1 MSVLNASKFLGNL
14 IFKKS
19 VQKQTGIMKTINP
32 MEKKLAENKAK
43 FALEQLQ
50 KNNNIDINNLSA
62 NDFEML
68 AENIVNPIKN
78 VTQTSVK
85 SADILDFRYKRNF
98 AEELADASK
107 KGDFKQMTGIMKVDP
122 KFKEVMESLKASK
135 AADAAKAKMLGSK
148 KLIPDRDVIPYQSP
162 EVQKLDFADKL
173 KRAGLTEREYMDN
186 IVKRGYGVDDAIYAR
201 DFYGDT
207 TDQIIKNANT
217 KGAPVAFAGG
227 GVAGLLGERTG
238 YKDGKDVFIGPKR
251 KKKTKKELEDE
262 KILKEKIAAYLESQT
277 INLPEEDP
285 LKKYQPTDYSLYG
298 GFMDNVKMKEDRTG
312 NIINDFNNISIDPTD
327 ARVGISRFNPKTNS
341 SFVAGAGPSGFN
353 IGFKKQFADGGPAR
367 QNFAMGK
374 RAFLKFMGAGAA
386 GIAGL
391 KTGLFGLGKKAAVK
405 EVAKEVATG
414 GPPPHFLKLVA
425 KIKALGDDATPK
437 YGAQPR
443 EKVTSYKDYTLSEE
457 LDSGRTTIQRSKQ
470 SEVDYY
476 DEMLMEDVYM
486 SHTPGKGMADETTKG
501 KNIPDEYV
509 EDTSYMRTSGP
520 QKGDILD
527 TVDGIPDDIL
537 EELGEAVVKKA
548 DGGRIGYSKGKIVTE
563 GIPGLLKLV
572 KNKFGKESI
581 TTADKIKIPQ
591 KTLDRNMFKN
601 FETKFPETSAADTTL
616 NIPVQQEGKFT
627 KAEYLIQR
635 LENTI
640 KESPNDKYVKKTFPG
655 FIKELKANPEL
666 AKNENVFKELG
677 GDLPEGQQIVVYGD
691 DTLDFFTQKSG
702 PGNIDR
708 LKKLT
713 TQYPSLSREK
723 ALKIMKMEPNDQ
735 VMELKMLEI
744 ANRTVNSNGGLAAM
758 LGE

>member
-1 MSVLNASKFLGNL
+1 MVSSIIRNFIAKRMFQQKGAIANN
-14 IFKKS
+14 KS
-19 VQKQTGIMKTINP
+19 VEFSAN
-32 MEKKLAENKAK
+32 
-43 FALEQLQ
+43 ALEQRL
-50 KNNNIDINNLSA
+50 KNL
-62 NDFEML
+62 
-68 AENIVNPIKN
+68 
-78 VTQTSVK
+78 
-85 SADILDFRYKRNF
+85 
-98 AEELADASK
+98 
-107 KGDFKQMTGIMKVDP
+107 GVDP
-122 KFKEVMESLKASK
+122 NTIKSEGELNQILSFVKQAEDQAFNQKFGNALSGNKFQKKAEVVDLKN
-135 AADAAKAKMLGSK
+135 K
-148 KLIPDRDVIPYQSP
+148 KLDTEKPILGGTQETDEQMIQRFKKQNEDSINRLKNKKKP
-162 EVQKLDFADKL
+162 ED
-173 KRAGLTEREYMDN
+173 M
-186 IVKRGYGVDDAIYAR
+186 
-201 DFYGDT
+201 
-207 TDQIIKNANT
+207 
-217 KGAPVAFAGG
+217 AGG

-238 YKDGKDVFIGPKR
+238 YEGGLRADAPNPRIL
-251 KKKTKKELEDE
+251 ELMLNEKMSYEDA
-262 KILKEKIAAYLESQT
+262 LKEFEMREKQRPYIEERMGTGPGPILEAASGGIA
-277 INLPEEDP
+277 
-285 LKKYQPTDYSLYG
+285 
-298 GFMDNVKMKEDRTG
+298 RT
-312 NIINDFNNISIDPTD
+312 P
-327 ARVGISRFNPKTNS
+327 
-341 SFVAGAGPSGFN
+341 
-353 IGFKKQFADGGPAR
+353 FK
-367 QNFAMGK
+367 MGK
-374 RAFLKFMGAGAA
+374 RAFLKLLAGTGA

-457 LDSGRTTIQRSKQ
+457 LDSGRTTIQRFKQ

-486 SHTPGKGMADETTKG
+486 SHTPGKGLADETTKG
-501 KNIPDEYV
+501 KNIPDDYV

-527 TVDGIPDDIL
+527 TVDGIPNDIL

-548 DGGRIGYSKGKIVTE
+548 NGGRIGYAGGKKVIQS
-563 GIPGLLKLV
+563 LLKTMAP
-572 KNKFGKESI
+572 KKAG
-581 TTADKIKIPQ
+581 
-591 KTLDRNMFKN
+591 
-601 FETKFPETSAADTTL
+601 
-616 NIPVQQEGKFT
+616 EGKFT

-640 KESPNDKYVKKTFPG
+640 KGSPDDKYVKETFPN

>member
-1 MSVLNASKFLGNL
+1 MSPIIRNFIAKRMFQQKGAIANNKSVEFSANALQQRLKNLGVDPNTIKSEGELNQILSFVKQAEDQAFNQKFGNALSGNKFQKKAEVVDLKNKKLDTEKPILGGTQETDEQM
-14 IFKKS
+14 IQRFKKQNEDS
-19 VQKQTGIMKTINP
+19 INRLKN
-32 MEKKLAENKAK
+32 KKK
-43 FALEQLQ
+43 
-50 KNNNIDINNLSA
+50 
-62 NDFEML
+62 
-68 AENIVNPIKN
+68 
-78 VTQTSVK
+78 
-85 SADILDFRYKRNF
+85 
-98 AEELADASK
+98 
-107 KGDFKQMTGIMKVDP
+107 
-122 KFKEVMESLKASK
+122 
-135 AADAAKAKMLGSK
+135 
-148 KLIPDRDVIPYQSP
+148 P
-162 EVQKLDFADKL
+162 ED
-173 KRAGLTEREYMDN
+173 M
-186 IVKRGYGVDDAIYAR
+186 
-201 DFYGDT
+201 
-207 TDQIIKNANT
+207 
-217 KGAPVAFAGG
+217 AGG

-238 YKDGKDVFIGPKR
+238 YEGGLRADAPNPRIL
-251 KKKTKKELEDE
+251 ELMLNEKMSYEDA
-262 KILKEKIAAYLESQT
+262 LKEFEMREKQRPYIEERMGTGPGPILEAASGGIA
-277 INLPEEDP
+277 
-285 LKKYQPTDYSLYG
+285 
-298 GFMDNVKMKEDRTG
+298 RT
-312 NIINDFNNISIDPTD
+312 P
-327 ARVGISRFNPKTNS
+327 
-341 SFVAGAGPSGFN
+341 
-353 IGFKKQFADGGPAR
+353 FK
-367 QNFAMGK
+367 MGK
-374 RAFLKFMGAGAA
+374 RAFLKAMGAGAA

-405 EVAKEVATG
+405 TAAPIVAEAAVV
-414 GPPPHFLKLVA
+414 PPHFLKLVA

-457 LDSGRTTIQRSKQ
+457 LDSGRTTIQRFKQ

-486 SHTPGKGMADETTKG
+486 SHTPGKGLADETTKG
-501 KNIPDEYV
+501 KNIPDDYV

-527 TVDGIPDDIL
+527 TVDGIPNDIL

-548 DGGRIGYSKGKIVTE
+548 NGGRIGYAGGKKVIQS
-563 GIPGLLKLV
+563 LLKTMAP
-572 KNKFGKESI
+572 KKAG
-581 TTADKIKIPQ
+581 
-591 KTLDRNMFKN
+591 
-601 FETKFPETSAADTTL
+601 
-616 NIPVQQEGKFT
+616 EGKFT

-640 KESPNDKYVKKTFPG
+640 KGSPDDKYVKETFPN

-744 ANRTVNSNGGLAAM
+744 ANRTKQATGGLAAM

>member
-1 MSVLNASKFLGNL
+1 MSPIIRNFIAKRMFQQKGAIANNKSVEFSANALQQRLKNLGVDPNTIKSEGELNQILSFVKQAEDQAFNQKFGNALSGNKFQKKAEVVDLKNKKLDTEKPILGGTQETDEQM
-14 IFKKS
+14 IQRFKKQNEDS
-19 VQKQTGIMKTINP
+19 INRLKN
-32 MEKKLAENKAK
+32 KKK
-43 FALEQLQ
+43 
-50 KNNNIDINNLSA
+50 
-62 NDFEML
+62 
-68 AENIVNPIKN
+68 
-78 VTQTSVK
+78 
-85 SADILDFRYKRNF
+85 
-98 AEELADASK
+98 
-107 KGDFKQMTGIMKVDP
+107 
-122 KFKEVMESLKASK
+122 
-135 AADAAKAKMLGSK
+135 
-148 KLIPDRDVIPYQSP
+148 P
-162 EVQKLDFADKL
+162 ED
-173 KRAGLTEREYMDN
+173 M
-186 IVKRGYGVDDAIYAR
+186 
-201 DFYGDT
+201 
-207 TDQIIKNANT
+207 
-217 KGAPVAFAGG
+217 AGG

-238 YKDGKDVFIGPKR
+238 YEGGLRADAPNPRIL
-251 KKKTKKELEDE
+251 ELMLNEKMSYEDA
-262 KILKEKIAAYLESQT
+262 LKEFEMREKQRPYIEERMGTGPGPILEAASGGIA
-277 INLPEEDP
+277 
-285 LKKYQPTDYSLYG
+285 
-298 GFMDNVKMKEDRTG
+298 RT
-312 NIINDFNNISIDPTD
+312 P
-327 ARVGISRFNPKTNS
+327 
-341 SFVAGAGPSGFN
+341 
-353 IGFKKQFADGGPAR
+353 FK
-367 QNFAMGK
+367 MGK
-374 RAFLKFMGAGAA
+374 RAFLKLLAGTGA

-486 SHTPGKGMADETTKG
+486 SHTPGKGLADETTKG

>member
-1 MSVLNASKFLGNL
+1 MVSSIIRNFIAKRMFQQKGAIANN
-14 IFKKS
+14 KS
-19 VQKQTGIMKTINP
+19 VEFSAN
-32 MEKKLAENKAK
+32 
-43 FALEQLQ
+43 ALEQRLKNLGVDPNTIKSEGELNQILSFVKQAEDQAFNQKFGNALSGNKFQKKAEVVDLKNKKLDTEKPILGGTQETDEQILQ
-50 KNNNIDINNLSA
+50 RLKKGNEDSINRLKNKKD
-62 NDFEML
+62 
-68 AENIVNPIKN
+68 PP
-78 VTQTSVK
+78 
-85 SADILDFRYKRNF
+85 
-98 AEELADASK
+98 EEL
-107 KGDFKQMTGIMKVDP
+107 
-122 KFKEVMESLKASK
+122 
-135 AADAAKAKMLGSK
+135 
-148 KLIPDRDVIPYQSP
+148 
-162 EVQKLDFADKL
+162 
-173 KRAGLTEREYMDN
+173 
-186 IVKRGYGVDDAIYAR
+186 
-201 DFYGDT
+201 
-207 TDQIIKNANT
+207 
-217 KGAPVAFAGG
+217 AGG

-312 NIINDFNNISIDPTD
+312 NIINDFNNISIDPKD

-353 IGFKKQFADGGPAR
+353 INLTKQFADGGPAR

-457 LDSGRTTIQRSKQ
+457 LDSGRTTIQRFKQ

-486 SHTPGKGMADETTKG
+486 SHTPGKGLADETTKG
-501 KNIPDEYV
+501 KNIPDDYV

-527 TVDGIPDDIL
+527 TVDGIPNDIL

-548 DGGRIGYSKGKIVTE
+548 NGGRIGYAGGKKVIQS
-563 GIPGLLKLV
+563 LLKTMAP
-572 KNKFGKESI
+572 KKAG
-581 TTADKIKIPQ
+581 
-591 KTLDRNMFKN
+591 
-601 FETKFPETSAADTTL
+601 
-616 NIPVQQEGKFT
+616 EGKFT

-640 KESPNDKYVKKTFPG
+640 KGSPDDKYVKETFPN

-713 TQYPSLSREK
+713 AQYPSLSREK

>member
-1 MSVLNASKFLGNL
+1 MSPIIRNFIAKGL
-14 IFKKS
+14 FKKS
-19 VQKQTGIMKTINP
+19 GVIAN
-32 MEKKLAENKAK
+32 NKSVEFSAN
-43 FALEQLQ
+43 ALEQRLKNLGVDPNTIKSEGELNQILSFVKQAEDQAFNQKFGNALSGNKFQKKAEVVDLKNKKLDTEKPILGGTQETDEQILQ
-50 KNNNIDINNLSA
+50 RLKKGNEDSINRLKNKKD
-62 NDFEML
+62 
-68 AENIVNPIKN
+68 PP
-78 VTQTSVK
+78 
-85 SADILDFRYKRNF
+85 
-98 AEELADASK
+98 EEL
-107 KGDFKQMTGIMKVDP
+107 
-122 KFKEVMESLKASK
+122 
-135 AADAAKAKMLGSK
+135 
-148 KLIPDRDVIPYQSP
+148 
-162 EVQKLDFADKL
+162 
-173 KRAGLTEREYMDN
+173 
-186 IVKRGYGVDDAIYAR
+186 
-201 DFYGDT
+201 
-207 TDQIIKNANT
+207 
-217 KGAPVAFAGG
+217 AGG

-312 NIINDFNNISIDPTD
+312 NIINDFNNISIDPKD

-353 IGFKKQFADGGPAR
+353 INLTKQFADGGPAR

-374 RAFLKFMGAGAA
+374 RAFLKLLAGTGA

-425 KIKALGDDATPK
+425 KIKSLGDNTTPK

-486 SHTPGKGMADETTKG
+486 SHTPGKGLADETTKG
-501 KNIPDEYV
+501 KNIPDDYV

-527 TVDGIPDDIL
+527 TVDGIPNDIL

-548 DGGRIGYSKGKIVTE
+548 EGGRIGYAGGKKVIQS
-563 GIPGLLKLV
+563 LLKTMAP
-572 KNKFGKESI
+572 KKAG
-581 TTADKIKIPQ
+581 
-591 KTLDRNMFKN
+591 
-601 FETKFPETSAADTTL
+601 
-616 NIPVQQEGKFT
+616 EGKFT

-640 KESPNDKYVKKTFPG
+640 KGSPDDKYVKETFPN

>member
-1 MSVLNASKFLGNL
+1 MVSSIIRNFIAKRMFQQKGAIANN
-14 IFKKS
+14 KS
-19 VQKQTGIMKTINP
+19 VEFSAN
-32 MEKKLAENKAK
+32 
-43 FALEQLQ
+43 ALEQRLKNLGVDPNTIKSEGELNQILSFVKQAEDQAFNQKFGNALSGNKFQKKAEVVDLKNKKLDTEKPILGGTQGNVDPNSEIAKSLRMESDAKKRLKKLNMSNEEINLRGDSPYDTDEQILQ
-50 KNNNIDINNLSA
+50 RLK
-62 NDFEML
+62 
-68 AENIVNPIKN
+68 IKN
-78 VTQTSVK
+78 K
-85 SADILDFRYKRNF
+85 EAIERLKNKKDPP
-98 AEELADASK
+98 EEL
-107 KGDFKQMTGIMKVDP
+107 
-122 KFKEVMESLKASK
+122 
-135 AADAAKAKMLGSK
+135 
-148 KLIPDRDVIPYQSP
+148 
-162 EVQKLDFADKL
+162 
-173 KRAGLTEREYMDN
+173 
-186 IVKRGYGVDDAIYAR
+186 
-201 DFYGDT
+201 
-207 TDQIIKNANT
+207 
-217 KGAPVAFAGG
+217 AGG

-312 NIINDFNNISIDPTD
+312 NIINDFNNISIDPKD

-353 IGFKKQFADGGPAR
+353 INLTKQFADGGPAR

-414 GPPPHFLKLVA
+414 GPPPHFFKLVA
-425 KIKALGDDATPK
+425 KIKSLGDDTTPK

-486 SHTPGKGMADETTKG
+486 SHTPGKGLADETTKG
-501 KNIPDEYV
+501 KNIPDDYV

-527 TVDGIPDDIL
+527 TVDGIPNDIL

-548 DGGRIGYSKGKIVTE
+548 NGGRIGYAGGKKVIQS
-563 GIPGLLKLV
+563 LLKTMAP
-572 KNKFGKESI
+572 KKAG
-581 TTADKIKIPQ
+581 
-591 KTLDRNMFKN
+591 
-601 FETKFPETSAADTTL
+601 
-616 NIPVQQEGKFT
+616 EGKFT

-640 KESPNDKYVKKTFPG
+640 KGSPDDKYVKETFPN

-713 TQYPSLSREK
+713 AQYPSLSREK

-744 ANRTVNSNGGLAAM
+744 ANRTKQATGGLAAM

>member
-1 MSVLNASKFLGNL
+1 MVSSIIRNFIAKRMFQQKGAIANN
-14 IFKKS
+14 KS
-19 VQKQTGIMKTINP
+19 VEFSAN
-32 MEKKLAENKAK
+32 
-43 FALEQLQ
+43 ALEQRL
-50 KNNNIDINNLSA
+50 KNL
-62 NDFEML
+62 
-68 AENIVNPIKN
+68 
-78 VTQTSVK
+78 
-85 SADILDFRYKRNF
+85 
-98 AEELADASK
+98 
-107 KGDFKQMTGIMKVDP
+107 GVDP
-122 KFKEVMESLKASK
+122 NTIKSEGELNQILSFVKQAEDQAFNQKFGNALSGNKFQKKAEVVDLKN
-135 AADAAKAKMLGSK
+135 K
-148 KLIPDRDVIPYQSP
+148 KLDTEKPILGGTQETDEQMIQRFKKQNEDSINRLKNKKKP
-162 EVQKLDFADKL
+162 ED
-173 KRAGLTEREYMDN
+173 M
-186 IVKRGYGVDDAIYAR
+186 
-201 DFYGDT
+201 
-207 TDQIIKNANT
+207 
-217 KGAPVAFAGG
+217 AGG

-238 YKDGKDVFIGPKR
+238 YEGGLRADAPNPRIL
-251 KKKTKKELEDE
+251 ELMLNEKMSYEDA
-262 KILKEKIAAYLESQT
+262 LKEFEMREKQRPYIEERMGTGPGPILEAASGGIA
-277 INLPEEDP
+277 
-285 LKKYQPTDYSLYG
+285 
-298 GFMDNVKMKEDRTG
+298 RT
-312 NIINDFNNISIDPTD
+312 P
-327 ARVGISRFNPKTNS
+327 
-341 SFVAGAGPSGFN
+341 
-353 IGFKKQFADGGPAR
+353 FK
-367 QNFAMGK
+367 MGK

-414 GPPPHFLKLVA
+414 GPPPHFFKLVA
-425 KIKALGDDATPK
+425 KIKSLGDDATPK

-457 LDSGRTTIQRSKQ
+457 LDSGRTTIQRFKQ

-486 SHTPGKGMADETTKG
+486 SHTPGKGLADETTKG
-501 KNIPDEYV
+501 RYIPDEYV

-520 QKGDILD
+520 QKGDILE
-527 TVDGIPDDIL
+527 TVNSIPDDIFK
-537 EELGEAVVKKA
+537 EVGEVVPEAIRKGKA
-548 DGGRIGYSKGKIVTE
+548 DGGRIGYAVGNKVIGKGIMA
-563 GIPGLLKLV
+563 GINKL
-572 KNKFGKESI
+572 FGKGTM

>member
-1 MSVLNASKFLGNL
+1 MSPIIKNFIAKGL
-14 IFKKS
+14 FKKS
-19 VQKQTGIMKTINP
+19 GVIANNKSVEFSTNALIKRLGNYNIKPDDITSEDQLLKV
-32 MEKKLAENKAK
+32 LA
-43 FALEQLQ
+43 
-50 KNNNIDINNLSA
+50 
-62 NDFEML
+62 
-68 AENIVNPIKN
+68 
-78 VTQTSVK
+78 SVK
-85 SADILDFRYKRNF
+85 QAEDNVFNNRFKSFTADVLDLRGNKLDAKKPILAGTQETEEQILKRLNKGNEDSINRLKNKKDPP
-98 AEELADASK
+98 EEL
-107 KGDFKQMTGIMKVDP
+107 
-122 KFKEVMESLKASK
+122 
-135 AADAAKAKMLGSK
+135 
-148 KLIPDRDVIPYQSP
+148 
-162 EVQKLDFADKL
+162 
-173 KRAGLTEREYMDN
+173 
-186 IVKRGYGVDDAIYAR
+186 
-201 DFYGDT
+201 
-207 TDQIIKNANT
+207 
-217 KGAPVAFAGG
+217 AGG
-227 GVAGLLGERTG
+227 GVAGLLGERPG
-238 YKDGKDVFIGPKR
+238 YQDGLRADAPNPRIL
-251 KKKTKKELEDE
+251 ELMLNEKMSYEDA
-262 KILKEKIAAYLESQT
+262 LKEFEMREKQRPYIEERMGTGPGPILEAASGGIA
-277 INLPEEDP
+277 
-285 LKKYQPTDYSLYG
+285 
-298 GFMDNVKMKEDRTG
+298 RT
-312 NIINDFNNISIDPTD
+312 P
-327 ARVGISRFNPKTNS
+327 
-341 SFVAGAGPSGFN
+341 
-353 IGFKKQFADGGPAR
+353 FK
-367 QNFAMGK
+367 MGK

-486 SHTPGKGMADETTKG
+486 SHTPGKGLADETTKG
-501 KNIPDEYV
+501 KNIPDDYV

-572 KNKFGKESI
+572 KDKFGKESI

>member
-1 MSVLNASKFLGNL
+1 MLKLLLSQF
-14 IFKKS
+14 IKS
-19 VQKQTGIMKTINP
+19 NGRKP
-32 MEKKLAENKAK
+32 
-43 FALEQLQ
+43 
-50 KNNNIDINNLSA
+50 NNL
-62 NDFEML
+62 EM
-68 AENIVNPIKN
+68 
-78 VTQTSVK
+78 
-85 SADILDFRYKRNF
+85 ILLR
-98 AEELADASK
+98 
-107 KGDFKQMTGIMKVDP
+107 Q
-122 KFKEVMESLKASK
+122 KASK
-135 AADAAKAKMLGSK
+135 EAVNERKIVNMFDRQPVDANKPILGGKNIIETDEQMIQRFKNQNKEAVERLKIK
-148 KLIPDRDVIPYQSP
+148 KDPP
-162 EVQKLDFADKL
+162 EEL
-173 KRAGLTEREYMDN
+173 
-186 IVKRGYGVDDAIYAR
+186 
-201 DFYGDT
+201 
-207 TDQIIKNANT
+207 
-217 KGAPVAFAGG
+217 AGG

-312 NIINDFNNISIDPTD
+312 NIINDFNNISIDPKD

-353 IGFKKQFADGGPAR
+353 INLTKQFADGGPAR

-486 SHTPGKGMADETTKG
+486 SHTPGKGLADETTKG
-501 KNIPDEYV
+501 KNIPDDYV

-527 TVDGIPDDIL
+527 TVDGIPNDIL

-548 DGGRIGYSKGKIVTE
+548 NGGRIGYAGGKKVIQS
-563 GIPGLLKLV
+563 LLKTMAP
-572 KNKFGKESI
+572 KKAG
-581 TTADKIKIPQ
+581 
-591 KTLDRNMFKN
+591 
-601 FETKFPETSAADTTL
+601 
-616 NIPVQQEGKFT
+616 EGKFT

-640 KESPNDKYVKKTFPG
+640 KGSPDDKYVKETFPN

>member
-1 MSVLNASKFLGNL
+1 MSPIIRNFIAKRMFQQKGAIANNKSVEFSANALQQRLKNLGVDPNTIKSEGELNQILSFVKQAEDQAFNQKFGNALSGNKFQKKAEVVDLKNKKLDTEKPILGGTQETDEQM
-14 IFKKS
+14 IQRFKKQNEDS
-19 VQKQTGIMKTINP
+19 INRLKN
-32 MEKKLAENKAK
+32 KKK
-43 FALEQLQ
+43 
-50 KNNNIDINNLSA
+50 
-62 NDFEML
+62 
-68 AENIVNPIKN
+68 
-78 VTQTSVK
+78 
-85 SADILDFRYKRNF
+85 
-98 AEELADASK
+98 
-107 KGDFKQMTGIMKVDP
+107 
-122 KFKEVMESLKASK
+122 
-135 AADAAKAKMLGSK
+135 
-148 KLIPDRDVIPYQSP
+148 P
-162 EVQKLDFADKL
+162 ED
-173 KRAGLTEREYMDN
+173 M
-186 IVKRGYGVDDAIYAR
+186 
-201 DFYGDT
+201 
-207 TDQIIKNANT
+207 
-217 KGAPVAFAGG
+217 AGG

-238 YKDGKDVFIGPKR
+238 YEGGLRADAPNPRIL
-251 KKKTKKELEDE
+251 ELMLNEKMSYEDA
-262 KILKEKIAAYLESQT
+262 LKEFEMREKQRPYIEERMGTGPGPILEAASGGIA
-277 INLPEEDP
+277 
-285 LKKYQPTDYSLYG
+285 
-298 GFMDNVKMKEDRTG
+298 RT
-312 NIINDFNNISIDPTD
+312 P
-327 ARVGISRFNPKTNS
+327 
-341 SFVAGAGPSGFN
+341 
-353 IGFKKQFADGGPAR
+353 FK
-367 QNFAMGK
+367 MGK
-374 RAFLKFMGAGAA
+374 RAFLKAMGAGVA

-425 KIKALGDDATPK
+425 KIKSLGDNTTPK

-486 SHTPGKGMADETTKG
+486 SHTPGKGLADETTKG
-501 KNIPDEYV
+501 KNIPDDYV

-527 TVDGIPDDIL
+527 TVDGIPNDIL

-548 DGGRIGYSKGKIVTE
+548 NGGRIGYAGGKKVIQS
-563 GIPGLLKLV
+563 LLKTMAP
-572 KNKFGKESI
+572 KKAG
-581 TTADKIKIPQ
+581 
-591 KTLDRNMFKN
+591 
-601 FETKFPETSAADTTL
+601 
-616 NIPVQQEGKFT
+616 EGKFT

-640 KESPNDKYVKKTFPG
+640 KGSPDDKYVKETFPN